1 MADQQ
6 FIKHPLILENAVEQR
21 MYQLNIVSACTKKN
35 SLVVLPTSLGKTIV
49 ALLIMVMRLERAG
62 GKVVLLS
69 PTKPLVQQHY
79 DFFSRVM
86 KLEEGKVKAFTG
98 STVPEKRIN
107 MWLEADMI
115 ISTPQVI
122 ENDLINNRISL
133 KDVSCVVFD
142 EAHRT
147 VGNYAYTYI
156 AEKYMKTADNPLIL
170 GITASPGSEK
180 EKIADVCQTLCIEN
194 VVVKTEDDPDI
205 KPYVYK
211 KDVEWISLELPKEL
225 AEIREALK
233 KISDARFKKLAEYG
247 CPIDPKSAAK
257 KDLLA
262 LQDRLA
268 GEARSE
274 AADPNVYNA
283 ISVMAEIMKIEHAV
297 ELVETQGA
305 KPLLSYLTKMSGE
318 AVSSSASKAVK
329 RLVNDLYFRQALNLT
344 EKCERE
350 HPKFYAVQKI
360 VSEQLTKY
368 PDSKIIVFTNFRD
381 TANTVR
387 DALEEIPIVRPIRF
401 VGQGSR
407 YKDKGLTQK
416 QQTEII
422 DQFRA
427 GEYNVL
433 IATSVAEEGLD
444 IPATD
449 MVLFYEP
456 VPSEIRSIQR
466 KGRTGRFQTGRVIV
480 LITKGTRDEFYRWS
494 SQSKEKKMLSEMKSL
509 QKNYAASPSAVKTQD
524 EPQKTF
530 FDFEKEFKKKY
541 ENAPSFEE
549 EKEEERREERGGEE
563 EKEEERGGEEEKEDE
578 PETETKSDIE
588 ENFDLPSREKA
599 FSKNFTKTEE
609 DNNENDIE
617 NEIEN
622 KIENKN
628 EPLKILA
635 DVRELKSGVL
645 RHLESQGVFLKTAKL
660 EVADY
665 VISDEMAVE
674 RKSAADFSVS
684 LIDGKRNLFS
694 QLVDLSRAYK
704 KPALIVEGEEEIG
717 SKINPN
723 AIKGALLSI
732 EMDLKVSVFY
742 TKNEEETALLL
753 KMMAKREQVD
763 EKKSINL
770 HGKKLAKT
778 TSEQQEYI
786 LSSISGVGPQAA
798 RLLLNEFGS
807 LTNIFNA
814 AEEDL
819 CKIKGIGKKTAQRI
833 RDVMNAEYKK

>member
-1 MADQQ
+1 MTDQQ
-6 FIKHPLILENAVEQR
+6 FIKHPLILENVVEQR

-49 ALLIMVMRLERAG
+49 ALLIMVMRLERVG
-62 GKVVLLS
+62 GKVLLLS

-98 STVPEKRIN
+98 SLVPEKRKDI
-107 MWLEADMI
+107 WLETDVI

-122 ENDLINNRISL
+122 ENDLMNGRISL
-133 KDVSCVVFD
+133 KDVSCIVFD

-156 AEKYMKTADNPLIL
+156 AEKYTKDADNPLIL

-180 EKIADVCQTLCIEN
+180 EKIDDVCQTLCIEN

-205 KPYVYK
+205 KPYVHK
-211 KDVEWISLELPKEL
+211 KDVEWLSLELPKEL
-225 AEIREALK
+225 AEIRESLK
-233 KISDARFKKLAEYG
+233 KILDERFRKLVEYG
-247 CPIDPKSAAK
+247 YPLDTRSVTK

-283 ISVMAEIMKIEHAV
+283 VSVVAEIMKIEHAV

-305 KPLLSYLTKMSGE
+305 KPLLSYLTKMDEE
-318 AVSSSASKAVK
+318 AALSSASKAVK

-381 TANTVR
+381 TANTVKE
-387 DALEEIPIVRPIRF
+387 ALEEIKSVRPVRF

-509 QKNYAASPSAVKTQD
+509 QKSYASSSAIKKPD

-530 FDFEKEFKKKY
+530 FDFEREFKKKY
-541 ENAPSFEE
+541 ENVLSFEEGRREE
-549 EKEEERREERGGEE
+549 EKEN
-563 EKEEERGGEEEKEDE
+563 E
-578 PETETKSDIE
+578 PETETKSDIG
-588 ENFDLPSREKA
+588 ENFDLPAREKA
-599 FSKNFTKTEE
+599 FSKNFTKAEE
-609 DNNENDIE
+609 DNSE

-622 KIENKN
+622 EIENKN

-674 RKSAADFSVS
+674 RKSAADFSAS

-753 KMMAKREQVD
+753 KMMAKREQID

-770 HGKKLAKT
+770 HGKKPAKT
-778 TSEQQEYI
+778 TSEQQEYL
-786 LSSISGVGPQAA
+786 LSSISGVGPNAA

-814 AEEDL
+814 TEEDL

-833 RDVMNAEYKK
+833 RDVMEAEYKK